1 MTRFVYAAIDVQ
13 GNDVNDRIEAET
25 EYAARRELLLAN
37 LDVRS
42 IEPYKSWLHRDI
54 GKGKR
59 VKPVEIL
66 HFSRQMA
73 AFLRAGLTVVDG
85 LDVISRSTANPT
97 LAKALIDIRDQVRQ
111 GGQFEEALAS
121 HQDLLPRY
129 YLGVVKSASM
139 TGRLDEALEQL
150 SSYMERELEARS
162 RIKAALAYPMVI
174 VGMSIVSVVVL
185 TVYVLPKFVD
195 LFDQLGSDLPWST
208 RSLMSLARF
217 SQQYWWVYL
226 LAFAGFAGVV
236 TWTRRSRVGRRLA
249 DHLFIRLPVI
259 GEIILFSGVERVCR
273 ILSALWQAGVPVTD
287 GMAAAIESADNA
299 VFVEKLIPVQEAV
312 LAGEGISGPLADS
325 GLFPDAAVQML
336 KVGEAS
342 GTMAEQ
348 LENTANFYGREVEVK
363 LRKLTSYFEPA
374 VIIAVGF
381 VVGFV
386 AIALVQAMYGSLS
399 GGATAP

>member
-1 MTRFVYAAIDVQ
+1 MPRFQYAAIDVQ
-13 GNDVNDRIEAET
+13 GNDVSDRIEAEN

-37 LDVRS
+37 LDVRT
-42 IEPYKSWLHRDI
+42 IEPYKSWLHRDL

-97 LAKALIDIRDQVRQ
+97 LAKALIDIRDQVSQ

-150 SSYMERELEARS
+150 SGYMERELEARS

-174 VGMSIVSVVVL
+174 VGMSIVSVIVL

-226 LAFAGFAGVV
+226 LAAAGFAGMVA
-236 TWTRRSRVGRRLA
+236 WTRRSTMGRRLA
-249 DHLFIRLPVI
+249 DHLFIKLPVI

-273 ILSALWQAGVPVTD
+273 ILAALWQAGVPVTD
-287 GMAAAIESADNA
+287 AMAAAVESSDNA
-299 VFVEKLIPVQEAV
+299 VFIEKLVPVQEAV

-348 LENTANFYGREVEVK
+348 LENTANFYGREVEIK

-381 VVGFV
+381 IVGFV

-399 GGATAP
+399 GASAP

>member
-1 MTRFVYAAIDVQ
+1 
-13 GNDVNDRIEAET
+13 
-25 EYAARRELLLAN
+25 
-37 LDVRS
+37 
-42 IEPYKSWLHRDI
+42 
-54 GKGKR
+54 
-59 VKPVEIL
+59 
-66 HFSRQMA
+66 MA
-73 AFLRAGLTVVDG
+73 
-85 LDVISRSTANPT
+85 
-97 LAKALIDIRDQVRQ
+97 
-111 GGQFEEALAS
+111 
-121 HQDLLPRY
+121 
-129 YLGVVKSASM
+129 
-139 TGRLDEALEQL
+139 
-150 SSYMERELEARS
+150 
-162 RIKAALAYPMVI
+162 
-174 VGMSIVSVVVL
+174 
-185 TVYVLPKFVD
+185 
-195 LFDQLGSDLPWST
+195 
-208 RSLMSLARF
+208 LARF
-217 SQQYWWVYL
+217 SQNYWWVYVL
-226 LAFAGFAGVV
+226 MAAGFASVV
-236 TWTRRSRVGRRLA
+236 AWTRRSTTGRRLA

-287 GMAAAIESADNA
+287 GMAAAVESSDNA
-299 VFVEKLIPVQEAV
+299 VFIEKLVPVQEAV

-399 GGATAP
+399 GAATP

>member
-1 MTRFVYAAIDVQ
+1 MARFVYAAIDVQ
-13 GNDVNDRIEAET
+13 GNDVSDRIEAES

-42 IEPYKSWLHRDI
+42 IEPYKSWLHRDL

-97 LAKALIDIRDQVRQ
+97 LARALIDIRDQVRQ

-121 HQDLLPRY
+121 HKDLLPRY

-139 TGRLDEALEQL
+139 TGHLDEALEQL
-150 SSYMERELEARS
+150 SGYMERDLEARS

-174 VGMSIVSVVVL
+174 VGMSIVSVIVL

-217 SQQYWWVYL
+217 SQNYWWAYVL
-226 LAFAGFAGVV
+226 MAAGLAGVV
-236 TWTRRSRVGRRLA
+236 AWTRRSTMGRRLA

-273 ILSALWQAGVPVTD
+273 ILSALWQAGVPVTEA
-287 GMAAAIESADNA
+287 MAAAIESADNA
-299 VFVEKLIPVQEAV
+299 VFIEKLVPVQEAV
-312 LAGEGISGPLADS
+312 LAGEGISGPLAES

-363 LRKLTSYFEPA
+363 LRTLTSYFEPA

-386 AIALVQAMYGSLS
+386 AIALVQAMYGSLR
-399 GGATAP
+399 GAATP